1 MSSHVVFKVFL
12 IQIEREIKNIS
23 CYHYLK
29 LDASFGLLGTKR
41 LRLLVKC
48 VHHHQN
54 SVDRNSVRVIAHL
67 LVTSIDRLVAC
78 RWRAIEL
85 VFTNTVVCVEQCV
98 KHIETSIDDKPIN
111 KYISLNA
118 QEQNESELLIC
129 ARNSNRT
136 IRMEKNNNGL
146 CLKCK
151 WCA

>member
-1 MSSHVVFKVFL
+1 MSSHVVFTVCL

-85 VFTNTVVCVEQCV
+85 VFTNTSWAPRTDAWQPGAVRIRLCGHARRLGATVVLVGG
-98 KHIETSIDDKPIN
+98 KLSRN
-111 KYISLNA
+111 K
-118 QEQNESELLIC
+118 
-129 ARNSNRT
+129 
-136 IRMEKNNNGL
+136 
-146 CLKCK
+146 
-151 WCA
+151 